1 MNIYFQI
8 SALIY
13 TILTTIVFF
22 VKKKVNTLENY
33 IYRGILLVTVLEI
46 LADLLNIFVSL
57 KFPYSIYAVITSKLF
72 VCCSLTWV
80 IVFAY
85 YVYAITS
92 PKNDGYVLS
101 GDNKNFKHFVKA
113 LLISTIIILL
123 LDLIIIS
130 LPVTTS
136 YYRGYVI
143 VGGIGLYF
151 SYYCIAV
158 CLGIIWY
165 FILANKIN
173 IRQKK
178 YTPVYVFNF
187 LIMIGYAAQ
196 MLAPHISVNV
206 TIAAF
211 TTMVIYF
218 TITNPDLQMIEEL
231 NIATRQA
238 ESANVAK
245 TDFLSSMSHEI
256 RTPLNA
262 IIGFSQALAKEDI
275 SGSAKEEVKEI
286 LTASDSLLEIVN
298 GILDISKIEAKKIE
312 IVDNDYNTKKL
323 LNEISLLVNT
333 KIGSKVI
340 EYKTDFDDNI
350 PPVLCGDKIRLKQI
364 ITNLLTNAVKYTK
377 EGSIIFGIKC
387 KNQNGICELTITVK
401 DSGIGMNKEDLNML
415 FTKFQRFDMDEN
427 INIQGTGLGMAITKG
442 LVELMEGTIEVD
454 SEYGKGTIFTVK
466 INQKISDKDPTDL
479 NEDEIITNIT
489 PFNAS
494 GQKVLV
500 VDDNRINLKVA
511 ERLLREY
518 KIQIELVSSGEECL
532 SRIIDGKKYDLIFLD
547 IMMPK
552 MKGPE
557 VLENLKNIIGFKTP
571 VVALTADVISGMEEK
586 YLSLGF
592 DSCLPKPIVD
602 EELYYILRKYLK
614 ENTSNLKEENKTE
627 ETKDKHDIK
636 ILEDN
641 GINVQQGLEL
651 LKDMEMYEL
660 TMSEFYEELDQKL
673 TDLNNY
679 KNDEDMDNYSILA
692 HSLKTEARYLGL
704 NVLADMAYEHEI
716 ASKENKVDY
725 ITENYKKLKME
736 ALKINDIIK
745 KYLNK

>member
-33 IYRGILLVTVLEI
+33 IYRGILVVTILEI
-46 LADLLNIFVSL
+46 LVDLLNIFVSV
-57 KFPYSIYAVITSKLF
+57 KFPYSIYSVMTSKLF

-92 PKNDGYVLS
+92 PRNDGYILS
-101 GDNKNFKHFVKA
+101 GNNPNFKHFVKV
-113 LLISTIIILL
+113 LMICIIIILMI
-123 LDLIIIS
+123 DAVIIS
-130 LPVTTS
+130 LPVSTS
-136 YYRGYVI
+136 YYNGYV
-143 VGGIGLYF
+143 VVSGVGLYF

-173 IRQKK
+173 VRQKK

-196 MLAPHISVNV
+196 MLYPHVSVNV
-206 TIAAF
+206 SIAAF

-312 IVDNDYNTKKL
+312 LVNVDYNTKKL
-323 LNEISLLVNT
+323 LNEISLLVNS

-340 EYKTDFDDNI
+340 EYKTDIDDNL
-350 PPVLCGDKIRLKQI
+350 PPVLCGDKIRIKQI

-377 EGSIIFGIKC
+377 EGSILFGIKC
-387 KNQNGICELTITVK
+387 ENKEGISELTITVK
-401 DSGIGMNKEDLNML
+401 DSGIGMNKEDLDL
-415 FTKFQRFDMDEN
+415 LYTKFQRFDMDEN

-454 SEYGKGTIFTVK
+454 SEYGKGTTFTVK
-466 INQKISDKDPTDL
+466 INQAISNKNPEEL
-479 NEDEIITNIT
+479 NEDELIVNIE
-489 PFNAS
+489 PFDAS

-500 VDDNRINLKVA
+500 VDDNKINLKVA

-518 KIQIELVSSGEECL
+518 KVQIELVTSGEECL

-557 VLENLKNIIGFKTP
+557 VLQNLKNIIGFNMP
-571 VVALTADVISGMEEK
+571 VIALTADVISGMEEK
-586 YLSLGF
+586 YTSEGF
-592 DSCLPKPIVD
+592 DDCLPKPIVD
-602 EELYYILRKYLK
+602 EELYHILKKYLK
-614 ENTSNLKEENKTE
+614 ENTSSKKEEKKE
-627 ETKDKHDIK
+627 ETKNTSDIK

-651 LKDMEMYEL
+651 LKDMEMYNL
-660 TMSEFYEELDQKL
+660 TMNEFYEELDSKL
-673 TDLNNY
+673 TDLNDY
-679 KNDEDMDNYSILA
+679 KKNEDMDNYSILA

-704 NVLADMAYEHEI
+704 NDLADMAYEHEL
-716 ASKENKVDY
+716 ASKENKADFVN
-725 ITENYKKLKME
+725 ENYKNLKME
-736 ALKINDIIK
+736 ALRINDVIK

>member
-33 IYRGILLVTVLEI
+33 IYRGIIVVTILEI
-46 LADLLNIFVSL
+46 LVDLLNIFVSV
-57 KFPYSIYAVITSKLF
+57 KFPYSIYSVMTSKLF

-92 PKNDGYVLS
+92 PRNDGYVLS
-101 GDNKNFKHFVKA
+101 GNNPNFKHFVKV
-113 LLISTIIILL
+113 LIICIIIILMI
-123 LDLIIIS
+123 DAVIIS
-130 LPVTTS
+130 LPVSTS
-136 YYRGYVI
+136 YYNGYV
-143 VGGIGLYF
+143 VVSGVGLYF

-173 IRQKK
+173 VRQKK

-196 MLAPHISVNV
+196 MLYPHVSVNV
-206 TIAAF
+206 SIAAF

-312 IVDNDYNTKKL
+312 LVNVDYNTKKL
-323 LNEISLLVNT
+323 LNEISLLVNS

-340 EYKTDFDDNI
+340 EYKTDIDDNL
-350 PPVLCGDKIRLKQI
+350 PPVLCGDKIRIKQV

-377 EGSIIFGIKC
+377 EGSILFGIKC
-387 KNQNGICELTITVK
+387 ENKEGISELTITVK
-401 DSGIGMNKEDLNML
+401 DSGIGMNKEDLDL
-415 FTKFQRFDMDEN
+415 LYTKFQRFDMDEN

-454 SEYGKGTIFTVK
+454 SEYGKGTTFTVK
-466 INQKISDKDPTDL
+466 INQAISNKNPEEL
-479 NEDEIITNIT
+479 NEDELIVNIE
-489 PFNAS
+489 PFDAS

-500 VDDNRINLKVA
+500 VDDNKINLKVA

-518 KIQIELVSSGEECL
+518 KVQIELVTSGEECL

-557 VLENLKNIIGFKTP
+557 VLQNLKNIIGFNMP
-571 VVALTADVISGMEEK
+571 VIALTADVISGMEEK
-586 YLSLGF
+586 YTSEGF
-592 DSCLPKPIVD
+592 DDCLPKPIVD
-602 EELYYILRKYLK
+602 EELYHILKKYLK
-614 ENTSNLKEENKTE
+614 ENTSSKKEEKKE
-627 ETKDKHDIK
+627 ETKNNSDIK

-651 LKDMEMYEL
+651 LKDMEMYNL
-660 TMSEFYEELDQKL
+660 TMNEFYEELDSKL
-673 TDLNNY
+673 TDLNDY
-679 KNDEDMDNYSILA
+679 KKNEDMDNYSILA

-704 NVLADMAYEHEI
+704 NDLADMAYEHEL
-716 ASKENKVDY
+716 ASKENKTDFVN
-725 ITENYKKLKME
+725 ENYKNLKME
-736 ALKINDIIK
+736 ALRINDVIK